1 MERKYPRLVIDR
13 NKLRNN
19 FTQVI
24 SRCAARGIAVA
35 GVIKGVDGMPEIA
48 RLYRSCGAAQLATS
62 RLEQMERWREE
73 GIPGPY
79 LLLRVPGMS
88 ELPDVARLAEYSLQ
102 SDLSTME
109 ALDKVC
115 AGQNVIH
122 KVIVMADLGDLRE
135 GFWDKEEMVEAC
147 CRVER
152 ELSHLHLAGIGVNL
166 GCYGSIK
173 PTLKNMGQLVDIARA
188 IETRIGRR
196 LEIVSG
202 GATSSYTLVHWGTM
216 PEGINH
222 LRIGEAVLLAKD
234 LQDDWGI
241 KDMDYLLRG
250 TIRLEAEIIELRKKP
265 TKPVGETVIDA
276 FGHHPTYED
285 RGIRLRALAAFGRA
299 DVGDMESL
307 LCRDPG
313 MTVVGGAS
321 DHCILDVED
330 CVRPLHVGDVVSFD
344 LSYRHMLFATSRG
357 DMPVVFTGEDIESME
372 REK

>member
-19 FTQVI
+19 FTQIV

-48 RLYRSCGAAQLATS
+48 RLYRSCGALQLATS

-115 AGQNVIH
+115 AGQNVTH

-152 ELSHLHLAGIGVNL
+152 ELPHLHLAGIGVNL

-188 IETRIGRR
+188 VEARIGRR

-222 LRIGEAVLLAKD
+222 LRIGEAALLAKD

-241 KDMDYLLRG
+241 EDMDYLLRG

-265 TKPVGETVIDA
+265 TQPVGETVIDA
-276 FGHHPTYED
+276 FGHHPTYVD

-307 LCRDPG
+307 LCREPG

-357 DMPVVFTGEDIESME
+357 DMPVIFTGEDIESVE